1 MMKKK
6 RKQSIVALI
15 IMTMLL
21 SVFQVIP
28 IWASGPREGLQI
40 GEYVKLGTYQGE
52 DIVWRVESKDDRY
65 GILLVLED
73 ELDADSKKGME
84 GLENSLFILKKISES
99 GNDSIQWN
107 RRNTINSN
115 QMYSAIYIQES
126 QIIFKLG
133 EGTEQEPY
141 TLYTEWK
148 GVPNIVAEKD
158 KIVLSG
164 IEIIGQKPLKE
175 IHFIVQVDNMPV
187 VISQIE
193 EDTMNKTVTLKLAQ
207 PIKEGQN
214 VVLKYDLP
222 SNATSA
228 FAKAGEKLV
237 FVQIPAMMIENKTV
251 DQVIPKETIITEDL
265 VGGEFKVGDTKALR
279 VAALGEGEITFN
291 WYKNDQLVYTEKK
304 LSAGVNTSST
314 YTIGSMT
321 LADAG
326 TYKVIVSGLGGQ
338 KTTQCEV
345 KVKTNQ
351 YTITTTSNPV
361 RAGTVTDNSIGQK
374 GVYNQND
381 MATVTAKARG
391 DYRFISWSENGKVV
405 STDRSYTFKVT
416 GNRNLIA
423 NFRYDEPYVPQYTI
437 YVKEYPSDGGTVTG
451 DYTYNEGDYA
461 TLKAKAKEGYIFD
474 NWTENGKVVSRDS
487 EYSFTVRE
495 NRWLEAN
502 FEEETKTFK
511 QEWNALS
518 YREQKAI
525 KENFEEYL
533 SYTTINQKFSVSE
546 LDHLTNGK
554 FTNEQLREVVR
565 NTRLLKD
572 IGIVLDW
579 EVIKLKEVSR
589 PIFVDM
595 SRSHWAYENII
606 ELAKRGIVTG
616 YPDQSFKPSKELTVA
631 DTFTF
636 LDRVL
641 LLNDVTQTKLPK
653 STVEQYIY
661 NKNSWA
667 FNHTASIAS
676 KLSKDTLRTIEALGN
691 QPLSRELLAQVLYE
705 VTNGEL
711 KQTERLVIF
720 TDTRYSPYE
729 KAIDYCITRG
739 LLRGTSSNTMSPLKP
754 VTRAEMMTI
763 LQRLDNAL

>member
-1 MMKKK
+1 MRK

-21 SVFQVIP
+21 SIFQVIP
-28 IWASGPREGLQI
+28 VWASGPREGLQI

-52 DIVWRVESKDDRY
+52 DIIWRVESKDTLY
-65 GILLVLED
+65 GTLLVLVDDLES
-73 ELDADSKKGME
+73 DSKKGME
-84 GLENSLFILKKISES
+84 GLENSLFIIDKISES
-99 GNDSIQWN
+99 DNDSMQWR
-107 RRNTINSN
+107 RRNAVNSN

-148 GVPNIVAEKD
+148 GVPSIVAEKD

-164 IEIIGQKPLKE
+164 VELIGQKPLQE

-193 EDTMNKTVTLKLAQ
+193 EDTINKTITLKLAQ
-207 PIKEGQN
+207 PIKEGQT
-214 VVLKYDLP
+214 VVLKYDL
-222 SNATSA
+222 SSDAFSA

-237 FVQIPAMMIENKTV
+237 LVQIPPMMIENKTV
-251 DQVIPKETIITEDL
+251 DQVIPKETIITEAL
-265 VGGEFKVGDTKALR
+265 VGGEFKVGDTKELR
-279 VAALGEGEITFN
+279 VSALGEGEITFN

-304 LSAGVNTSST
+304 LSAGVSVCSI
-314 YTIGSMT
+314 YPVGPMT

-338 KTTQCEV
+338 KTTQCEI
-345 KVKTNQ
+345 KVKANQ
-351 YTITTTSNPV
+351 YTITTASNPV
-361 RAGTVTDNSIGQK
+361 RGGTVTDNSIGQN
-374 GVYNQND
+374 GVYNEND
-381 MATVTAKARG
+381 MVTVTAKPRS

-437 YVKEYPSDGGTVTG
+437 YVKEYPSEGGTVTG

-461 TLKAKAKEGYIFD
+461 TLKAKAKEGYIFES
-474 NWTENGKVVSRDS
+474 WIENGKVVSRSS
-487 EYSFTVRE
+487 EYSFTVKE

-502 FEEETKTFK
+502 FEEETKSFK
-511 QEWNALS
+511 EEWNALS

-533 SYTTINQKFSVSE
+533 PYTTINQNFSTSE
-546 LDHLTNGK
+546 LDDLTNNK

-572 IGIVLDW
+572 IGVVLDW
-579 EVIKLKEVSR
+579 EVITLKEVSR
-589 PIFVDM
+589 PSFVDM
-595 SRSHWAYENII
+595 SRSHWAYDNII

-616 YPDQSFKPSKELTVA
+616 YPDQSFKPSKELTVS

-667 FNHTASIAS
+667 FNHTASIGS
-676 KLSKDTLRTIEALGN
+676 KLSKDTLKTIEVLGDK
-691 QPLSRELLAQVLYE
+691 PLSRELLAQVLYE

-711 KQTERLVIF
+711 KQTDRLVTF
-720 TDTRYSPYE
+720 TDTRYSPYQ

-754 VTRAEMMTI
+754 VTRAEIMTI